1 MHIVFGQ
8 NDTNEAFHMHFDIR
22 NDFVSRWGMVDN
34 VTQEQVGSPGDG
46 TTIDFDEPF
55 LLRFAKIT
63 VLLIFEKIM
72 TGLNVTRMDGL

>member
-8 NDTNEAFHMHFDIR
+8 NETNEAYHLHFDIR

-34 VTQEQVGSPGDG
+34 VTEETIGAPGDG

-55 LLRFAKIT
+55 LLRFIKIY
-63 VLLIFEKIM
+63 
-72 TGLNVTRMDGL
+72 